1 MARAS
6 AAQTSAAQTREP
18 AIALPTRRAPKQGRS
33 KALVDALLE
42 AAARILVRDGWG
54 ALTTNRVAAEA
65 GVSVGSLYQ
74 YYPHKDAIVAALV
87 ERLGDDMLCSL
98 LHVGHGLR
106 GRSVEEAVV
115 TIVRAALEAT
125 RRDAALHR
133 ALARELPHLGALEVY
148 ERMNRRLADVLAEWI
163 AAEPRL
169 AVEDPSLTAF
179 AIVTTLDALTDQA
192 LFFRPELLDSARFTV
207 LLERVVASLLTPIA
221 PAGAKAQKKARRKSS
236 VR

>member
-1 MARAS
+1 MAPHA
-6 AAQTSAAQTREP
+6 
-18 AIALPTRRAPKQGRS
+18 RRAPKQGRS

-87 ERLGDDMLCSL
+87 ERLGDDMLASL
-98 LHVGHGLR
+98 LDVGHGLR
-106 GRSVEEAVV
+106 GRSVAEAVT

-133 ALARELPHLGALEVY
+133 ALARELPRLGALAVY
-148 ERMNRRLADVLAEWI
+148 ERMSRRLADVLAEWI
-163 AAEPRL
+163 ASEPSL
-169 AVEDPSLTAF
+169 GVEDPSLTAF
-179 AIVTTLDALTDQA
+179 AIVTSLDALTDQA
-192 LFFRPELLDSARFTV
+192 LFFRPELLESPRFAV
-207 LLERVVASLLTPIA
+207 MLERLVLALLA
-221 PAGAKAQKKARRKSS
+221 PTAAAAARDARPQKKARRKSS